1 MRQPFGSEI
10 RPHLQAFTQQA
21 VHICVGITKVVQYD
35 VPHGMVTS
43 QAGVKAHP
51 GKKVWTPGMLDERP
65 GDCSQRRSNP
75 LIECTNRT
83 RTKQEHCG
91 LCDDFGVKTLVE
103 CGGFR
108 MASNTALGK
117 RPNTTVRYAESS
129 DETTN

>member
-1 MRQPFGSEI
+1 MCPTAWSRAKPGS
-10 RPHLQAFTQQA
+10 R
-21 VHICVGITKVVQYD
+21 HI
-35 VPHGMVTS
+35 PE
-43 QAGVKAHP
+43 
-51 GKKVWTPGMLDERP
+51 KKVWTPGMLDERP